1 MTVSVRCTPE
11 WHARWVAA
19 AAEEQRSLSNAIAL
33 VMNRWADE
41 VLEKK
46 RRRLAAQ
53 AAREQPGAAPE
64 APAGERAAQE
74 P

>member
-11 WHARWVAA
+11 WHARWVEA

-53 AAREQPGAAPE
+53 AAREQPGAE
-64 APAGERAAQE
+64 AGERSGD
-74 P
+74 